1 MMDHQTYVERS
12 VAENEKVMTMKDW
25 VMVSLFMLIPIANLV
40 LLFVWAFGSDG
51 NLNRRNWAKATLL
64 LMAILTG
71 LYFVFGTVIA
81 FITFIL
87 LAMEG
92 Q

>member
-1 MMDHQTYVERS
+1 MDHQAYVEGS

-25 VMVSLFMLIPIANLV
+25 IVVSLFMMIPIANIV

-51 NLNRRNWAKATLL
+51 NLNRKNWAKAGLL
-64 LMAILTG
+64 LMAILMG
-71 LYFVFGTVIA
+71 LYFVFGTITA
-81 FITFIL
+81 IITFIL
-87 LAMEG
+87 IAMEG

>member
-1 MMDHQTYVERS
+1 MDHQTYVERS

>member
-1 MMDHQTYVERS
+1 MDHQTYVEGS

-25 VMVSLFMLIPIANLV
+25 IIVSLFMMIPIANIV

-51 NLNRRNWAKATLL
+51 NLNRKNWAKAGLL
-64 LMAILTG
+64 LMAILMG
-71 LYFVFGTVIA
+71 LYFVFGTIA
-81 FITFIL
+81 AIITFIL
-87 LAMEG
+87 IGMEG

>member
-1 MMDHQTYVERS
+1 MDHQTYVEGS

-25 VMVSLFMLIPIANLV
+25 IIVSLFMMIPIANIV

-51 NLNRRNWAKATLL
+51 NLNRKNWAKAGLL
-64 LMAILTG
+64 LLAILMG
-71 LYFVFGTVIA
+71 LYFVFGTIIA
-81 FITFIL
+81 IVTFIL
-87 LAMEG
+87 IGMEW

>member
-1 MMDHQTYVERS
+1 MDHQTYVEGS

-25 VMVSLFMLIPIANLV
+25 ILVSLFMMIPIANIV

-51 NLNRRNWAKATLL
+51 NLNRKNWSKATLL
-64 LMAILTG
+64 LMAILLG
-71 LYFVFGTVIA
+71 LYFVFGTIIA
-81 FITFIL
+81 IITFIL

>member
-1 MMDHQTYVERS
+1 MDHQTNVEGS

-25 VMVSLFMLIPIANLV
+25 IIVSLFMMIPIANIV

-51 NLNRRNWAKATLL
+51 NLNRKNWAKASLL
-64 LMAILTG
+64 LMAILMG
-71 LYFVFGTVIA
+71 LYFVVGTIIA

-92 Q
+92 

>member
-1 MMDHQTYVERS
+1 MDHQTYVEGS

-25 VMVSLFMLIPIANLV
+25 ILVSLFMMIPIANIV
-40 LLFVWAFGSDG
+40 LLFMWAFGSDG
-51 NLNRRNWAKATLL
+51 NLNRKNWAKATLL
-64 LMAILTG
+64 LMAILLG
-71 LYFVFGTVIA
+71 LYFVIGTIIA
-81 FITFIL
+81 IITFIL

>member
-1 MMDHQTYVERS
+1 MDHQTYVEGS

-25 VMVSLFMLIPIANLV
+25 ILVSLFMMIPIANIV

-51 NLNRRNWAKATLL
+51 NLNRKNWAKAGLL
-64 LMAILTG
+64 LMAILLG
-71 LYFVFGTVIA
+71 LYFVFGTIIA
-81 FITFIL
+81 IITFIL
-87 LAMEG
+87 IAMEG

>member
-1 MMDHQTYVERS
+1 MDHQTYVEGS

-25 VMVSLFMLIPIANLV
+25 IIVSLFMMIPIANIV

-51 NLNRRNWAKATLL
+51 NLNRKNWAKAGLL
-64 LMAILTG
+64 LMAILMG
-71 LYFVFGTVIA
+71 IYFVFGTITA
-81 FITFIL
+81 IITFIL
-87 LAMEG
+87 IAMEG

>member
-1 MMDHQTYVERS
+1 MDHQTYVEGS

-25 VMVSLFMLIPIANLV
+25 IVVSLFMMIPIANLV

-51 NLNRRNWAKATLL
+51 NLNRKNWAKAGLL
-64 LMAILTG
+64 LMAIFFG
-71 LYFVFGTVIA
+71 LYFVFGTITA
-81 FITFIL
+81 IITFIL
-87 LAMEG
+87 IGMEG

>member
-1 MMDHQTYVERS
+1 MDHQTYVEGS

-25 VMVSLFMLIPIANLV
+25 ILVSLFMMIPIANIV
-40 LLFVWAFGSDG
+40 LLFMWAFGSDG
-51 NLNRRNWAKATLL
+51 NLNRKNWAKASLL
-64 LMAILTG
+64 LMAILLG
-71 LYFVFGTVIA
+71 LYFVFGTIIA
-81 FITFIL
+81 IITFIL

>member
-1 MMDHQTYVERS
+1 MDHQTYVEGS

-25 VMVSLFMLIPIANLV
+25 IVVSLFMMIPIANIV

-51 NLNRRNWAKATLL
+51 NLNRKNWAKAGLL
-64 LMAILTG
+64 LMAILMG
-71 LYFVFGTVIA
+71 LYFVFGTITA
-81 FITFIL
+81 IITFIL
-87 LAMEG
+87 IAMEG

>member
-1 MMDHQTYVERS
+1 MDHQTYVEGS

-25 VMVSLFMLIPIANLV
+25 ILVSLFMMIPIANIV

-51 NLNRRNWAKATLL
+51 NLNRKNWSKATLL
-64 LMAILTG
+64 LMAILLG
-71 LYFVFGTVIA
+71 LYFVFGTIIA
-81 FITFIL
+81 IITFIL

-92 Q
+92 

>member
-1 MMDHQTYVERS
+1 MDHQTYVEGS

-25 VMVSLFMLIPIANLV
+25 IIVSLFMMIPIANIV

-51 NLNRRNWAKATLL
+51 NLNRKNWAKAGLL
-64 LMAILTG
+64 LMAILFG
-71 LYFVFGTVIA
+71 LYFVFGTIA
-81 FITFIL
+81 AIITFIL
-87 LAMEG
+87 IGMEG

>member
-1 MMDHQTYVERS
+1 MDHQTYVEGS
-12 VAENEKVMTMKDW
+12 VAENEKVMTVKDW
-25 VMVSLFMLIPIANLV
+25 IVVTLFMMIPIANIV

-51 NLNRRNWAKATLL
+51 NLNRKNWAKACLIVT
-64 LMAILTG
+64 AILLG
-71 LYFVFGTVIA
+71 VYFVIGTVVA

>member
-1 MMDHQTYVERS
+1 MDHQTYVEGS

-25 VMVSLFMLIPIANLV
+25 IIVSLFMMIPIANIV

-51 NLNRRNWAKATLL
+51 NLNRKNWAKASLL
-64 LMAILTG
+64 LMAILMG
-71 LYFVFGTVIA
+71 LYFVVGTIIA

-92 Q
+92 

>member
-1 MMDHQTYVERS
+1 MDHQTYVEGS

-25 VMVSLFMLIPIANLV
+25 ILVSLFMMIPIANIV

-51 NLNRRNWAKATLL
+51 NLNRKNWAKAGLL
-64 LMAILTG
+64 LMAILLG
-71 LYFVFGTVIA
+71 LYFVFGTIIA
-81 FITFIL
+81 IITFIL

>member
-1 MMDHQTYVERS
+1 MDHQTYVEGS

-25 VMVSLFMLIPIANLV
+25 ILVSLFMMIPIANIV
-40 LLFVWAFGSDG
+40 LLFMWAFGSDG
-51 NLNRRNWAKATLL
+51 NLNRKNWSKATLL
-64 LMAILTG
+64 LMAILLG
-71 LYFVFGTVIA
+71 LYFVIGTIIA
-81 FITFIL
+81 IITFIL